1 MRIVVKLPDQHF
13 DQVCAIPFLYKLDEI
28 FHNEEIHLIVKKKYS
43 EYLAMIPLTL
53 YVHQIDDELKNPIEV
68 HRVAA
73 GLNIAAVDLFF
84 SLTETLTDNS
94 FGKWLRSEKSIG
106 FGEGFKSIVLDIKM
120 PKPSHLHICDQY
132 LKLLDLIP
140 KLEHETPE
148 DLESRSKFD
157 KYVRSK
163 ELEPIV
169 PDAEENP
176 YLVMNLPYDIEK
188 NCFSYEWIE
197 FFEFIKDERIFFISD
212 QCPRSQFNILINDFI
227 LRLPEKNK
235 YFSYSLNIS
244 EVSSLIAHSKGFISP
259 DSFLCH
265 ISSFLGTKTICL
277 FDQNADKRSP
287 IYTQGDCYIV
297 SKSELLL
304 THGLQGKVVS
314 EFEIGQIFDIACDF
328 FSLDT
333 IEE

>member
-28 FHNEEIHLIVKKKYS
+28 YHNEEIHIIVKRKYS
-43 EYLAMIPLTL
+43 EYLGLIPLHL

-94 FGKWLRSEKSIG
+94 FGKWLRAEESVG
-106 FGEGFKSIVLDIKM
+106 FGEGFKSIVLDHKM
-120 PKPSHLHICDQY
+120 PRPLHLHICDQY
-132 LKLLDLIP
+132 LKLLDLAP
-140 KLEHETPE
+140 KREDETPE
-148 DLESRSKFD
+148 DLETRSQFNR
-157 KYVRSK
+157 YVKSK
-163 ELEPIV
+163 EIEPIV
-169 PDAEENP
+169 KDVENNP
-176 YLVMNLPYDIEK
+176 YIVVNLPYDNEK

-197 FFEFIKDERIFFISD
+197 FFEFLKDERIYFISD

-227 LRLPEKNK
+227 LRLPEKNQ
-235 YFSYSLNIS
+235 YLSYSLNIT

-265 ISSFLGTKTICL
+265 LSSYLGAKTIAL
-277 FDQNADKRSP
+277 ISKNADKRAP

-297 SKSELLL
+297 SQEEILL
-304 THGLQGKVVS
+304 THGLKGSVMS
-314 EFEIGQIFDIACDF
+314 EFDIGTIFDIACDF
-328 FSLDT
+328 FDLDT